1 MRVIQQLDSSELQP
15 TQRVVCVGAF
25 DGVHRGHQAVL
36 STAAAVAKDYGA
48 EYTVLTFEPVP
59 VEVFGPR
66 NSHNIRLSL
75 KQERE
80 QQLSRL
86 GVDTVVVASFDDYL
100 RQTSA
105 YDFANQCLRE
115 RLGAQVV
122 VVSENHTWGADGEA
136 DIAAIKQLGADLGFA
151 VQVVPLVTYR
161 NQPISSSQI
170 RQLLWAGQVAPA
182 AQLLG
187 RAYTVSGTVQPGKGR
202 GRQLGFPT
210 ANLLVP
216 EAKLVPSPGVYTGL
230 VQGQR
235 LGPPPVSNSNHVG
248 WPAAISVGGSPTLA
262 TATDRRQ
269 VEVHLLDFEG
279 DLVDAPITVNF
290 MERLRDQHAFN
301 TKAAL
306 KTQIAADI
314 TELRLRLKWPDEM
327 QTPAPA
333 DR

>member
-36 STAAAVAKDYGA
+36 STAATVAENYEAD
-48 EYTVLTFEPVP
+48 YTVLTFEPVP
-59 VEVFGPR
+59 VEVFSPH
-66 NSHNIRLSL
+66 NSYNIRLSL

-80 QQLSRL
+80 QQLSKL
-86 GVDTVVVASFDDYL
+86 GVDTVVVASFDDCL
-100 RQTSA
+100 QQTSA
-105 YDFANQCLRE
+105 YDFANQWLRE

-122 VVSENHTWGADGEA
+122 VVSENHTWGAGGEA
-136 DIAAIKQLGADLGFA
+136 DIAAIKQLGAELGFA
-151 VQVVPLVTYR
+151 VQVVPLVNYH

-170 RQLLWAGQVAPA
+170 RHLLWTGQVSPA

-187 RAYTVSGTVQPGKGR
+187 RAYAVSGTVQSGEGR
-202 GRQLGFPT
+202 GHQLGFPT
-210 ANLLVP
+210 ANLLIP

-248 WPAAISVGGSPTLA
+248 WPAAISIGGSPTFTE
-262 TATDRRQ
+262 TADRRQ

-279 DLVDAPITVNF
+279 DLVDATITVSF
-290 MERLRDQHAFN
+290 MDRLRDQHVFN

-314 TELRLRLKWPDEM
+314 TELRLRLKWSDEM
-327 QTPAPA
+327 QPPVPA